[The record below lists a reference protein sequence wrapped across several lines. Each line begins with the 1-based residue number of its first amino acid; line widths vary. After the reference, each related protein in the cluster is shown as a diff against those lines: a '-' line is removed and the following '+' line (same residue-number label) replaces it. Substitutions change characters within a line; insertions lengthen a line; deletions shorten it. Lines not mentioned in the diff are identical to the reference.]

1 MGFAKVIAF
10 DHPLIGAVLPGER
23 QTDYSEAEV
32 AARAEEA
39 YRKGV
44 DTTRE
49 AVDQKIVEM
58 RVDMEQLSVGV
69 LDKLVTV
76 EAATLEQLREALPAL
91 ALDIARRLLAGY
103 EPPAEMVAKLC
114 HEALQLYIALYPP
127 ASEREGLELALCP
140 RDAALLEQI
149 SPNWLARY
157 PGLKVKVDAG
167 LAPGDCQVRSRF
179 GLTDARQETKLAVLA
194 HGLTGQ

>member
-1 MGFAKVIAF
+1 MAFAKLIAF
-10 DHPLIGAVLPGER
+10 DRSLTGAILPGSTSR
-23 QTDYSEAEV
+23 ADSEAEV
-32 AARAEEA
+32 AARTEEA

-44 DTTRE
+44 DATRD
-49 AVDQKIVEM
+49 AVDQKLVEM
-58 RVDMEQLSVGV
+58 RVDMEQLSIGV
-69 LDKLVTV
+69 LAKLATV
-76 EAATLEQLREALPAL
+76 ESATLNQLREALPAL
-91 ALDIARRLLAGY
+91 AVDIAKRLLAGY
-103 EPPAEMVAKLC
+103 EPPPEMVAKLC
-114 HEALQLYIALYPP
+114 HEALEQLFP
-127 ASEREGLELALCP
+127 EREGLELSLCP

-157 PGLKVKVDAG
+157 PGLKVKTDAG